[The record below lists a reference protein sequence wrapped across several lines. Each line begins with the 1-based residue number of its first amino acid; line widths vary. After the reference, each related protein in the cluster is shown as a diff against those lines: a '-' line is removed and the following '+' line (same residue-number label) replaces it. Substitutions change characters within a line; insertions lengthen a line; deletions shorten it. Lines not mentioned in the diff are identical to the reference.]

1 MDEDS
6 NLETRDATPIR
17 CCSLLSASPLP
28 LCLRKSYVENHP
40 ILFRSH
46 LVTCADVFF
55 WGGVAD
61 FYLFVSKTGF
71 FYVARAVL
79 ELSL

>member
-1 MDEDS
+1 MWKTTQ
-6 NLETRDATPIR
+6 L
-17 CCSLLSASPLP
+17 CSIVA
-28 LCLRKSYVENHP
+28 
-40 ILFRSH
+40 
-46 LVTCADVFF
+46 CADVLFREMA
-55 WGGVAD
+55 G